1 MKSDLTAP
9 ESALPQALVTGD
21 HVFRVGTVQGD
32 PNTGYL
38 SEGWGQHS
46 THSRG
51 RTQRRARVCV
61 HTGARVKAE
70 GQGSWAGDLCCVA
83 LGSALCLSEP

>member
-21 HVFRVGTVQGD
+21 HVLRAGMVQGD

-38 SEGWGQHS
+38 SEGGDS
-46 THSRG
+46 TVLTAGGGHRG
-51 RTQRRARVCV
+51 ARARLCVC
-61 HTGARVKAE
+61 ARARE
-70 GQGSWAGDLCCVA
+70 GGWPGLLGWRALLCGSGFGTLP
-83 LGSALCLSEP
+83 L